1 MLLADSKGDYLAA
14 ATMLD
19 RALDQDPAATPADRV
34 QALVS
39 RAGLAITIGDRQL
52 ARRLLADVRQIP
64 LQQHDR
70 DALQADLERADD
82 LEHSLR

>member
-1 MLLADSKGDYLAA
+1 
-14 ATMLD
+14 MLD
-19 RALDQDPAATPADRV
+19 RALDQDPAAAPADRV

-52 ARRLLADVRQIP
+52 ACRLLADVRRIP
-64 LQQHDR
+64 LHEHDR

-82 LEHSLR
+82 LNQMLTEL